1 MSRDLTFLIRTHH
14 LYPARIVNPE
24 SDELQSVADSTPDLV
39 AVFAY
44 PASEYK

>member
-1 MSRDLTFLIRTHH
+1 MSGDLTFLIRTHH
-14 LYPARIVNPE
+14 PYSAWIVNPE
-24 SDELQSVADSTPDLV
+24 SYELQSVADSTADLV